1 MKTFIIT
8 CILELLL
15 LSCSTDKQSKE
26 ASAEATIE
34 EPTADK
40 AESTNS
46 KGLKVNSKLTGN
58 PDEHRPFEENSELT
72 IIPVESFDF
81 DLDSDGQTDR
91 IELFNFEEFS
101 GDPGDF
107 QRIRIELANG
117 KTLDEYNLGI
127 RGNNYMPTQ
136 NEISSDLISIV
147 KMDDLTLLMTYGWYF
162 AGDPP
167 ELTIFEFS
175 SGEPRRIFAQNF
187 ATEELVLKEGVILTG
202 YKAHKEAGSAI
213 EPELFELRIENN
225 KLELITGLTNENSD
239 KKIVFFHLSE
249 QEFDSVAD
257 LPDYQGL
264 YEVSSDFGFYVTK
277 VMDSLKNSNIETD
290 ITTER
295 FITVGTSRLDKFEH
309 FGYGIILMNG
319 DSSYVEGGIMTDIGY
334 FQLIS
339 EFFNKRKR
347 L

>member
-1 MKTFIIT
+1 MRTVIIT
-8 CILELLL
+8 SIIALFF
-15 LSCSTDKQSKE
+15 SCSTNKQNEQTSSE
-26 ASAEATIE
+26 QTPENSASTPT
-34 EPTADK
+34 EPV
-40 AESTNS
+40 NS
-46 KGLKVNSKLTGN
+46 GHLKVNPELTGN
-58 PDEHRPFEENSELT
+58 PDEHMPFESNSELT
-72 IIPVESFDF
+72 TIPVESFEF

-91 IELFNFEEFS
+91 IELFTFEEYS

-117 KTLDEYNLGI
+117 KILDEYNLGI

-147 KMDDLTLLMTYGWYF
+147 KMDGLTFLITYGWYF
-162 AGDPP
+162 ASDPA

-187 ATEELVLKEGVILTG
+187 ATEELILKEGVILTG
-202 YKAHKEAGSAI
+202 YKAHKEAGSTI

-225 KLELITGLTNENSD
+225 KLELITGLTNEDSNN
-239 KKIVFFHLSE
+239 KIVFFHLSE
-249 QEFDSVAD
+249 QEFDSVAE
-257 LPDYQGL
+257 LSDYQGL

-277 VMDSLKNSNIETD
+277 VMDSLKNSNIETE

-295 FITVGTSRLDKFEH
+295 FIPVGKSRLDKFEH
-309 FGYGIILMNG
+309 FGYGIILTNG
-319 DSSYVEGGIMTDIGY
+319 DSSHVEGGIMTDMGY

-339 EFFNKRKR
+339 EFFDKRKR